1 MVRRP
6 KKPCRGRE
14 SFILGVLIVQLDLDI
29 VDLERKSRTRY
40 RKGHVAVS
48 RLGI

>member
-6 KKPCRGRE
+6 KEPCRGRE

-29 VDLERKSRTRY
+29 RRFGAEIAYQVPQGAR
-40 RKGHVAVS
+40 GC
-48 RLGI
+48 

>member
-6 KKPCRGRE
+6 KEPCRDRE
-14 SFILGVLIVQLDLDI
+14 SFILGVLIAI
-29 VDLERKSRTRY
+29 FVDLERKSRTRY